1 MSNIIIYV
9 LILFSVI
16 AGLDKVFGNKLK
28 LGEHF
33 VVAFNSMG
41 MLSLSI
47 LGLYTIAPLIGK
59 ILFMILSPITDLT
72 GIDPS
77 VFTGI
82 FLAPDMGGYS
92 TSMLIAMN
100 ESIGA
105 FSGIILSSMI
115 GTTIVFTIPLAIGI
129 IAKED
134 HIYFVK
140 GILYGLIIVPFGS
153 LLSGLFM
160 DIPLSMLLLNHVP
173 VFLFAITISIALYI
187 SPHKILSLLTIL
199 SKIIIPISVIGLLIG
214 ILDFM
219 LGITLFDSL
228 ISFEEGLLVVGRIT
242 IVLSGAYPLFHLL
255 TKIMKKYLTLFG
267 EVLGINVTS
276 ALGLV
281 ISLTNCIPMLMSYK
295 DMDEKGKV
303 LNAAFVVGAGY
314 VFGGQLAFVS
324 SIESPHILPFVLA
337 KLFTGT
343 IAVLLANAMLNS
355 QFTAKK
361 ISSRRDVKF
370 DL

>member
-1 MSNIIIYV
+1 MSNVIIYV

-16 AGLDKVFGNKLK
+16 SGLDKVFGNRLK

-33 VVAFNSMG
+33 DVAFKSMG
-41 MLSLSI
+41 MLSLAI

-59 ILFMILSPITDLT
+59 ILFILLSPITNLT

-77 VFTGI
+77 IFTGI

-100 ESIGA
+100 ENIGA

-134 HIYFVK
+134 HVYFVK
-140 GILYGLIIVPFGS
+140 GILYGLIAVPFGS
-153 LLSGLFM
+153 LLSGMFM

-173 VFLFAITISIALYI
+173 IFLFAITISISLYKT
-187 SPHKILSLLTIL
+187 PQKILRLLTML
-199 SKIIIPISVIGLLIG
+199 SKIIIPISTIGLLIG

-219 LGITLFDSL
+219 LGITLVNSI

-255 TKIMKKYLTLFG
+255 TKIMKKNLTVFG
-267 EVLGINVTS
+267 EALGINGTS

-281 ISLTNCIPMLMSYK
+281 ISLTNCIPMLLAYK

-314 VFGGQLAFVS
+314 VFGGQLAFMS
-324 SIESPHILPFVLA
+324 SLENPHILPFILA

-343 IAVLLANAMLNS
+343 MAVVLANAMLNN
-355 QFTAKK
+355 QFTIKK
-361 ISSRRDVKF
+361 LSIRRGVKI
-370 DL
+370 